1 MAQATKKD
9 EVKMP
14 DVSCLTRQQK
24 EKIEET
30 FENNE
35 ICHDALEKVQSDAE
49 TGNVVWFIG
58 TFLLGGLLGVVAT
71 SQLHH

>member
-1 MAQATKKD
+1 MAQATKD

-14 DVSCLTRQQK
+14 DIQCLTRKQK

-35 ICHDALEKVQSDAE
+35 ICHDALEKMQSDDQA
-49 TGNVVWFIG
+49 GNIIWFIG
-58 TFLLGGLLGVVAT
+58 TFLLGGLIGVVAAG
-71 SQLHH
+71 QLHH